1 MRPRLVFF
9 GVPALIL
16 ASMSCGRSSLLVDFD
31 DGSGGAGGTGV
42 TTSTTTTTSSAGGSG
57 GGDVFC
63 GDGLIGG
70 SEQCDDGNA
79 FINDACILC
88 QFASC
93 GDGFPFDGVEAC
105 DDGNGSNSDE
115 CLTFCEDAS
124 CGDGFVWTGFEACD
138 DGNDDPNDACN
149 NSCIL
154 ATCGNGIV
162 DPGELCDDGNA
173 SSSDNCLNNC
183 IPAFCGD
190 GFQHAGVEQC
200 DDGDSS
206 NTNAC
211 VAGCILAACGDGFV
225 FLGVEQCDDGNGTN
239 IDGCHNNCTL
249 PTCHDGILDLGEACD
264 DGNVTNT
271 DGCVGACA
279 IASCGDGFV
288 FAGMEPCDDGNGSN
302 TDACLSACVPAS
314 CGDGFVFAGVEPCD
328 DGNTMNGDGC
338 SATCQLP
345 ICGDGVQEMGEQCD
359 LGAGNA
365 DRPALRLGQ
374 GAIVK
379 GVQPIDGAV
388 GASIAYNYQSASSH
402 TGLEAVFTSR
412 IFFYR
417 DTSTGVLSLFMH
429 HGIDLDSSGQVQPMS
444 TVDFGIAGL
453 PPIVSVALADDTPG
467 EFNKTSATTAQG
479 DWSFQN
485 NSDGGVLSSFPF
497 PGSWSISIT
506 PTFQNGINQWVF
518 VNGDAA
524 GTFTALALPSVVT
537 LTAFDTPSLC
547 RLDCT
552 VPACGDT
559 ILDGGEICDDG
570 NVLGGD
576 GCAADCNSLN

>member
-16 ASMSCGRSSLLVDFD
+16 GSMSCGRSSLLVDFD
-31 DGSGGAGGTGV
+31 GGSGGAGGTGV
-42 TTSTTTTTSSAGGSG
+42 TTSSTSATMTTSSVGGSG

-63 GDGLIGG
+63 GDGLLQGG
-70 SEQCDDGNA
+70 EPCDDGNA
-79 FINDACILC
+79 FINDSCIFC
-88 QFASC
+88 QLAFC
-93 GDGFPFDGVEAC
+93 GDGFPFDGVEEC

-115 CLTFCEDAS
+115 CLTSCEDAS
-124 CGDGFVWTGFEACD
+124 CGDGFVWAGFEACD
-138 DGNDDPNDACN
+138 DGNTNPSDGCT
-149 NSCIL
+149 NSCVL
-154 ATCGNGIV
+154 PTCGNGFV

-173 SSSDNCLNNC
+173 SNFDNCLNNC
-183 IPAFCGD
+183 LDALCGD

-200 DDGDSS
+200 DDGDNS

-211 VAGCILAACGDGFV
+211 VAGCML
-225 FLGVEQCDDGNGTN
+225 
-239 IDGCHNNCTL
+239 
-249 PTCHDGILDLGEACD
+249 
-264 DGNVTNT
+264 
-271 DGCVGACA
+271 
-279 IASCGDGFV
+279 
-288 FAGMEPCDDGNGSN
+288 
-302 TDACLSACVPAS
+302 AS

-328 DGNTMNGDGC
+328 DGNTVNGDGC

-345 ICGDGVQEMGEQCD
+345 ICGDGVQEMGEACD

-374 GAIVK
+374 GMIVK
-379 GVQPIDGAV
+379 GVRPIDGVV

-402 TGLEAVFTSR
+402 TGLEAVFASR
-412 IFFYR
+412 LFFYR

-444 TVDFGIAGL
+444 AVDFDITGL
-453 PPIVSVALADDTPG
+453 PPIVSVALADDTPA
-467 EFNKTSATTAQG
+467 EFNKTSATAAHG

-497 PGSWSISIT
+497 PGSWSISVA
-506 PTFQNGINQWVF
+506 PAFQNGINQWAF

-524 GTFTALALPSVVT
+524 ATLTALALPSVVT

-576 GCAADCNSLN
+576 GCAADCKSLN

>member
-57 GGDVFC
+57 GGGSFC
-63 GDGLIGG
+63 GNGLLEGG
-70 SEQCDDGNA
+70 EQCDDGNA

-88 QFASC
+88 QFAFC
-93 GDGFPFDGVEAC
+93 GDGFPFDGVEEC

-124 CGDGFVWTGFEACD
+124 CGDGFVWTNFEACD
-138 DGNDDPNDACN
+138 DGNDNPNDGCN

-173 SSSDNCLNNC
+173 SNSDNCLNNC

-249 PTCHDGILDLGEACD
+249 PTCHDGILDLGEVCD

-288 FAGMEPCDDGNGSN
+288 FAGVEPCDDGNGSN

-374 GAIVK
+374 GAILK

-402 TGLEAVFTSR
+402 TGLEAVFASR
-412 IFFYR
+412 LFFYR

-444 TVDFGIAGL
+444 AVDFGITGL

-497 PGSWSISIT
+497 PGSWSISLT
-506 PTFQNGINQWVF
+506 PTFQNGINQWAF

-524 GTFTALALPSVVT
+524 GTLTALALPSVVT